1 MDTYVLIPGAVG
13 GLGKAFAAECAWQG
27 WNLFLTDLQKNAL
40 ATLAEGLKRQ
50 FNVSISFHPCDL
62 SDPRSRAALW
72 QEIEERNLRFHM
84 LINVA
89 GIEYEG
95 TFIERSLD
103 ELHAILRLNI
113 ENAVEMM
120 HRVLRFR
127 DPQQRLY
134 ILNISSLAS
143 FFPMPMKAV
152 YAASKRF
159 LLDISLAL
167 HEELRNENI
176 VVTALCPGAVPT
188 NPHTIRRLN
197 VQGLFGQLSLMNAGD
212 VAAIAIEQTLQGKRM
227 IVPGIFNQMLQRLAL
242 LLPPALL
249 AAFIE
254 RRWRRARKRQ

>member
-1 MDTYVLIPGAVG
+1 MDTYVLITGAAG
-13 GLGKAFAAECAWQG
+13 GLGKAFAAECAWRG

-40 ATLAEGLKRQ
+40 ATLADGLKRQ

-89 GIEYEG
+89 
-95 TFIERSLD
+95 
-103 ELHAILRLNI
+103 ILRLNI
-113 ENAVEMM
+113 ENTVEMM

-134 ILNISSLAS
+134 ILNVSSLAG

-167 HEELRNENI
+167 HEELRDENI

-188 NPHTIRRLN
+188 NPHTIHRLN

-212 VAAIAIEQTLQGKRM
+212 VAAIAIEQTLQGKRL
-227 IVPGIFNQMLQRLAL
+227 IVPGTFNQMLQRLAL
-242 LLPPALL
+242 LLPPAML
-249 AAFIE
+249 AAFIG
-254 RRWRRARKRQ
+254 RRWRRARKEQ